1 MLKGKSVTEPQCG
14 NGANMT
20 EINKLDAAFARF
32 EKALGQFETVTK
44 GHVDE
49 TRKLKSLAGG
59 SESTQRDQIKLQEQ
73 LSQVRQ
79 KAAELVDT
87 SKQAAGKI
95 DTAMGRIRSVLH
107 SNSGA

>member
-1 MLKGKSVTEPQCG
+1 
-14 NGANMT
+14 MT
-20 EINKLDAAFARF
+20 EINKLDAAFGRF
-32 EKALGQFETVTK
+32 EKALTKFEMAMKSNTE
-44 GHVDE
+44 E
-49 TRKLKSLAGG
+49 TQRLKALE
-59 SESTQRDQIKLQEQ
+59 SEAASIQRDQLRLNKELD
-73 LSQVRQ
+73 QVRV

>member
-1 MLKGKSVTEPQCG
+1 
-14 NGANMT
+14 MT
-20 EINKLDAAFARF
+20 ENNKLDAAFARF
-32 EKALGQFETVTK
+32 EAALGKFEVAIQKTA
-44 GHVDE
+44 DE
-49 TRKLKSLAGG
+49 NKQMKDQLAEVGDI
-59 SESTQRDQIKLQEQ
+59 QRDHLKLNEQ
-73 LSQVRQ
+73 LDQVRV

>member
-1 MLKGKSVTEPQCG
+1 
-14 NGANMT
+14 MT
-20 EINKLDAAFARF
+20 EVNKLDASFARF
-32 EKALGQFETVTK
+32 EAALGQFETAMK
-44 GHVDE
+44 SNIDE
-49 TRKLKSLAGG
+49 TRRLKALEGEAAGI
-59 SESTQRDQIKLQEQ
+59 QRDQLRLNKELD
-73 LSQVRQ
+73 LVRV

>member
-1 MLKGKSVTEPQCG
+1 MS
-14 NGANMT
+14 

-32 EKALGQFETVTK
+32 EKALGQFEVATHK
-44 GHVDE
+44 HVDE
-49 TRKLKSLAGG
+49 TKRLKTLATG
-59 SESTQRDQIKLQEQ
+59 SEAVQRDQAKLQEQ
-73 LSQVRQ
+73 LSKVRE

>member
-1 MLKGKSVTEPQCG
+1 
-14 NGANMT
+14 MT

-32 EKALGQFETVTK
+32 EKALGQFEIVTK
-44 GHVDE
+44 SHVDE
-49 TRKLKSLAGG
+49 SRRLKSLAVG
-59 SESTQRDQIKLQEQ
+59 SESVHRDQAKLQEQ

>member
-1 MLKGKSVTEPQCG
+1 MSDV
-14 NGANMT
+14 
-20 EINKLDAAFARF
+20 NKLDAAFARF
-32 EKALGQFETVTK
+32 ERALGLFENASTA
-44 GHVDE
+44 HVEEKRQLKAQINGAEVAQIDQV
-49 TRKLKSLAGG
+49 KLRQQL
-59 SESTQRDQIKLQEQ
+59 EQI
-73 LSQVRQ
+73 RI

>member
-1 MLKGKSVTEPQCG
+1 
-14 NGANMT
+14 MT
-20 EINKLDAAFARF
+20 DINKLDAAFARF
-32 EKALGQFETVTK
+32 ERALGQFEVVTRS
-44 GHVDE
+44 HVDE
-49 TRKLKSLAGG
+49 TRKLKTLAAGAT
-59 SESTQRDQIKLQEQ
+59 SVQRDQQKLNEQ
-73 LSQVRQ
+73 LDQVRI

>member
-1 MLKGKSVTEPQCG
+1 MS
-14 NGANMT
+14 

-32 EKALGQFETVTK
+32 ERALGLFETVTK
-44 GHVDE
+44 SQVEE
-49 TRKLKSLAGG
+49 THRLKSMMVGVDAA
-59 SESTQRDQIKLQEQ
+59 QRDQTKMHDQ
-73 LSQVRQ
+73 LELVRQ

>member
-1 MLKGKSVTEPQCG
+1 
-14 NGANMT
+14 MT
-20 EINKLDAAFARF
+20 EVNKLDASFARF
-32 EKALGQFETVTK
+32 EAALGQFETAMK
-44 GHVDE
+44 INIDE
-49 TRKLKSLAGG
+49 TRRLKALEGEAAGI
-59 SESTQRDQIKLQEQ
+59 QRDQLRLNKELD
-73 LSQVRQ
+73 LVRV

>member
-1 MLKGKSVTEPQCG
+1 VQKTAEENSQMKGQLAEAEVIHRDHQ
-14 NGANMT
+14 
-20 EINKLDAAFARF
+20 KLN
-32 EKALGQFETVTK
+32 
-44 GHVDE
+44 
-49 TRKLKSLAGG
+49 
-59 SESTQRDQIKLQEQ
+59 EQ
-73 LSQVRQ
+73 LDQVRV

>member
-1 MLKGKSVTEPQCG
+1 
-14 NGANMT
+14 MT
-20 EINKLDAAFARF
+20 EVNKLDAAFARF
-32 EKALGQFETVTK
+32 EKALGQFEGAMK
-44 GHVDE
+44 SSIDE
-49 TRKLKSLAGG
+49 TRRLKALEEGAAMI
-59 SESTQRDQIKLQEQ
+59 QRDQQRLNRE
-73 LSQVRQ
+73 LDQVRV

>member
-1 MLKGKSVTEPQCG
+1 
-14 NGANMT
+14 MT
-20 EINKLDAAFARF
+20 EVNKLDAAFARF
-32 EKALGQFETVTK
+32 EKALGQFEVVMK
-44 GHVDE
+44 GNSDE
-49 TRKLKSLAGG
+49 TRRLKALE
-59 SESTQRDQIKLQEQ
+59 SEAASIQRDQQRLNKELD
-73 LSQVRQ
+73 QVLV

>member
-1 MLKGKSVTEPQCG
+1 
-14 NGANMT
+14 MT

-32 EKALGQFETVTK
+32 ERALGLFETVTK
-44 GHVDE
+44 SHVGE
-49 TRKLKSLAGG
+49 THRLKSLVSGADDA
-59 SESTQRDQIKLQEQ
+59 QRDQLKLHEQ
-73 LSQVRQ
+73 LEQVKL

>member
-1 MLKGKSVTEPQCG
+1 
-14 NGANMT
+14 MT
-20 EINKLDAAFARF
+20 EVNKLDAAFARF
-32 EKALGQFETVTK
+32 EKALGQFEVVMKSNTE
-44 GHVDE
+44 E
-49 TRKLKSLAGG
+49 TSRLKALEGEAASI
-59 SESTQRDQIKLQEQ
+59 QRDQQRLNKELD
-73 LSQVRQ
+73 QVRV

>member
-1 MLKGKSVTEPQCG
+1 
-14 NGANMT
+14 MT

-32 EKALGQFETVTK
+32 ERALGQFETVTQS
-44 GHVDE
+44 HVEE
-49 TRKLKSLAGG
+49 TRRLKTLASGADVV
-59 SESTQRDQIKLQEQ
+59 QRDQLKLQDQ
-73 LSQVRQ
+73 LEQVRQ

>member
-1 MLKGKSVTEPQCG
+1 
-14 NGANMT
+14 MT
-20 EINKLDAAFARF
+20 ETNKLDAAFARL
-32 EKALGQFETVTK
+32 ERALGQFENATK
-44 GHVDE
+44 GYVE
-49 TRKLKSLAGG
+49 ERSRTKAML
-59 SESTQRDQIKLQEQ
+59 STADVAQRDQVKLQEQ
-73 LSQVRQ
+73 LTQVRQ

>member
-1 MLKGKSVTEPQCG
+1 
-14 NGANMT
+14 MT

-32 EKALGQFETVTK
+32 EKALGQFETVTQS
-44 GHVDE
+44 HVE
-49 TRKLKSLAGG
+49 ESRRLKSMATGT
-59 SESTQRDQIKLQEQ
+59 ESVQRDQIKLQEQ

>member
-1 MLKGKSVTEPQCG
+1 M
-14 NGANMT
+14 A

-32 EKALGQFETVTK
+32 ERALGLFEAATST
-44 GHVDE
+44 HIE
-49 TRKLKSLAGG
+49 ERNRLRSLAGG
-59 SESTQRDQIKLQEQ
+59 AESTRRDQAKLEAQ
-73 LSQVRQ
+73 LSEVRQ

>member
-1 MLKGKSVTEPQCG
+1 
-14 NGANMT
+14 MT

-32 EKALGQFETVTK
+32 EHALGKFEIATQQNV
-44 GHVDE
+44 VE
-49 TRKLKSLAGG
+49 TSKLKVLAG
-59 SESTQRDQIKLQEQ
+59 EAVVMQRDQLRLNKELD
-73 LSQVRQ
+73 QVRV

-95 DTAMGRIRSVLH
+95 DTAVGRIRSVLH

>member
-1 MLKGKSVTEPQCG
+1 
-14 NGANMT
+14 MT
-20 EINKLDAAFARF
+20 EINRLDAAFARF
-32 EKALGQFETVTK
+32 EKALGQFEVAMK
-44 GHVDE
+44 GNIDE
-49 TRKLKSLAGG
+49 TRRLKTLAG
-59 SESTQRDQIKLQEQ
+59 EAVVIQRDQQRLNKELD
-73 LSQVRQ
+73 QVRV

>member
-1 MLKGKSVTEPQCG
+1 
-14 NGANMT
+14 MT
-20 EINKLDAAFARF
+20 EVNKLDAAFARF
-32 EKALGQFETVTK
+32 EKALGQFEVAMKMSTE
-44 GHVDE
+44 E
-49 TRKLKSLAGG
+49 TRRLKALE
-59 SESTQRDQIKLQEQ
+59 SEAASIQRDQQRLNKELD
-73 LSQVRQ
+73 QVRV

>member
-1 MLKGKSVTEPQCG
+1 
-14 NGANMT
+14 MT

-32 EKALGQFETVTK
+32 ERALGQFETVTQA
-44 GHVDE
+44 HVED
-49 TRKLKSLAGG
+49 TRRLKAMATGADVV
-59 SESTQRDQIKLQEQ
+59 QRDQLKLQEQ
-73 LSQVRQ
+73 LNQVRQ

>member
-1 MLKGKSVTEPQCG
+1 
-14 NGANMT
+14 MT
-20 EINKLDAAFARF
+20 EVNKLDAAFARF
-32 EKALGQFETVTK
+32 EKALGQFEVVMKSNTE
-44 GHVDE
+44 E
-49 TRKLKSLAGG
+49 TSRLKALEGEAASI
-59 SESTQRDQIKLQEQ
+59 QRDQQRLNKELD
-73 LSQVRQ
+73 LVRV

>member
-1 MLKGKSVTEPQCG
+1 MSD
-14 NGANMT
+14 
-20 EINKLDAAFARF
+20 INKLDAAFARF
-32 EKALGQFETVTK
+32 EKALGQFESVTVKYAEERRKTK
-44 GHVDE
+44 A
-49 TRKLKSLAGG
+49 LAANANAA
-59 SESTQRDQIKLQEQ
+59 QRDQAKLVDQ
-73 LSQVRQ
+73 LNLVQK

>member
-1 MLKGKSVTEPQCG
+1 
-14 NGANMT
+14 MT

-32 EKALGQFETVTK
+32 EKALGLFETATIA
-44 GHVDE
+44 HVDE
-49 TRKLKSLAGG
+49 RHRLRSALTGADVV
-59 SESTQRDQIKLQEQ
+59 QRDHAKLAQQ
-73 LSQVRQ
+73 LEQVRE